1 MNGTSNLVP
10 RSLVD
15 EAALKRS
22 GYEITVPDTNFTDLI

>member
-15 EAALKRS
+15 EAAIRGLD
-22 GYEITVPDTNFTDLI
+22 TNTNFTDLI